1 MKQLKKIS
9 LVRACLNFPL
19 LRSLFPVSF
28 PVVIRHV
35 ARYAPHDNRKISSK
49 TALKI
54 RLSKI

>member
-1 MKQLKKIS
+1 MKQLKKM
-9 LVRACLNFPL
+9 
-19 LRSLFPVSF
+19 SLFPVSF